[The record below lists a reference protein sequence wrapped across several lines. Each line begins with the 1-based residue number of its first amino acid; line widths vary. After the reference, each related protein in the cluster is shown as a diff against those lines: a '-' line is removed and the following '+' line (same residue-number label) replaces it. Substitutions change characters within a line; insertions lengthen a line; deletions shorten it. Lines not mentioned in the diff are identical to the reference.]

1 MQRLIQ
7 SFLLLCILLTTAPN
21 PASAATVEL
30 PLFLRTQILQNALV
44 ESLTPQ
50 PDRPTV
56 LFQEGSY
63 NYLHISEP
71 QLSIRDGQP
80 YFSCNATAGMGFDS
94 LGLLPSMVKWSG
106 SILMRLNFYVDPQW
120 QLRYRIIDSAI
131 YNEKGGKPVVTGFA
145 WELCKRFLH
154 PRLEQYA
161 FDLAM
166 PQKEIMIL
174 LRACASPTDTAPLE
188 AALNTLT
195 VGTLRTNADG
205 LIVPLLLTVADKQT
219 QAVAPLPAQA
229 PLGFEELEKL
239 QHVFEPLDAFMVFV
253 IKSLSGNM
261 GNSLHQ
267 EQLFDLLITSRYQL
281 LMILTGQTPIE
292 TEDPLRLL
300 FIDAWQQLRP
310 IIESSSGENGLMQ
323 KQLLRFMTFINAGD
337 ALLALDAAAPGL
349 GIHVTSN
356 GLRRL
361 ARMLQPGTGEDPLR
375 FDWQI
380 DPALRD
386 LFQFQPE
393 EPEQKTQEAPPE
405 LPQQNPPAELPPETP
420 QQKPPAE
427 LPPETPQQKPAA
439 ELPPETPQQKP
450 APELPPET
458 PQQKPPAELPPETLQ
473 QNAAPELPPETP
485 QQKPPAEF
493 PPETPQQNPAPELP
507 PETPQQKPPA
517 EFPPET
523 PQQNPPAEFPP
534 ETPQQNP
541 PAEFPPE
548 TPQSSTTGRRLLDF
562 LVGVA
567 YAAESPTPALT
578 DRNKRLDNW
587 VPSSSELD
595 EYKQIIEKLL
605 AASALRQV
613 KKAGLDPRYA
623 TIYQH
628 LIPATAMIE
637 SCWKQFTRKDD
648 KIVTLRSPAG
658 GIGIMQI
665 NQHVWRGFYDIERLQ
680 RDVTYNI
687 QAGNQIMM
695 RYFQQYGIQIAKE
708 KKNPHLAARA
718 AYATYNAGPRASRRF
733 LKAEASARQKRV
745 DEHLWDL
752 YQKVSAGGSADLQ
765 NCSIL

>member
-188 AALNTLT
+188 TALNTLT

-427 LPPETPQQKPAA
+427 LPPET
-439 ELPPETPQQKP
+439 
-450 APELPPET
+450 
-458 PQQKPPAELPPETLQ
+458 LQ

-485 QQKPPAEF
+485 QQK
-493 PPETPQQNPAPELP
+493 
-507 PETPQQKPPA
+507 
-517 EFPPET
+517 
-523 PQQNPPAEFPP
+523 
-534 ETPQQNP
+534 P

>member
-7 SFLLLCILLTTAPN
+7 LFLLLCILLTTSPN
-21 PASAATVEL
+21 PVSAATVEL

-80 YFSCNATAGMGFDS
+80 YFSCNAAAGMGFDS
-94 LGLLPSMVKWSG
+94 LGLLPSVVKWSG

-154 PRLEQYA
+154 PRLEQYG

-166 PQKEIMIL
+166 PQKEITIL

-205 LIVPLLLTVADKQT
+205 LIVPLLLTVADTQT
-219 QAVAPLPAQA
+219 QAVTPLPAQA

-281 LMILTGQTPIE
+281 LMILTGQTPVE

-337 ALLALDAAAPGL
+337 ALLALDTAAPGL

-393 EPEQKTQEAPPE
+393 EPEQKTQEALSELPPE
-405 LPQQNPPAELPPETP
+405 LPRQNPPSELS
-420 QQKPPAE
+420 
-427 LPPETPQQKPAA
+427 
-439 ELPPETPQQKP
+439 
-450 APELPPET
+450 
-458 PQQKPPAELPPETLQ
+458 
-473 QNAAPELPPETP
+473 
-485 QQKPPAEF
+485 
-493 PPETPQQNPAPELP
+493 
-507 PETPQQKPPA
+507 
-517 EFPPET
+517 PET

-541 PAEFPPE
+541 PAELPPETPQQNPPAELPPE

-567 YAAESPTPALT
+567 YAAESPAPAFT
-578 DRNKRLDNW
+578 NRNNRLDYWIPN
-587 VPSSSELD
+587 SNELD
-595 EYKQIIEKLL
+595 EYKQIMEKLL

-613 KKAGLDPRYA
+613 KKANLDPRYA
-623 TIYQH
+623 TIYQD

-637 SCWKQFTRKDD
+637 SCWKQYTRKDD

-695 RYFQQYGIQIAKE
+695 RYFQQYAIQIAKE
-708 KKNPHLAARA
+708 KNNPHIAARA

-752 YQKVSAGGSADLQ
+752 YQKVSAGGSADLE

>member
-1 MQRLIQ
+1 MQRLIKL
-7 SFLLLCILLTTAPN
+7 FLLLCILLTTAPR

-56 LFQEGSY
+56 LFQQGSY
-63 NYLHISEP
+63 NYLHISGP

-80 YFSCNATAGMGFDS
+80 YFSCNVAAGMGFDS
-94 LGLLPSMVKWSG
+94 LGLLPSVVKWSG

-174 LRACASPTDTAPLE
+174 LRACASPADTAPLE
-188 AALNTLT
+188 AALKTLT

-205 LIVPLLLTVADKQT
+205 LIVPLLLTVADTQT
-219 QAVAPLPAQA
+219 QAVTPLPAQA

-253 IKSLSGNM
+253 IKSLSANM

-292 TEDPLRLL
+292 AEDPLRLL
-300 FIDAWQQLRP
+300 FIDVWQQLRP

-323 KQLLRFMTFINAGD
+323 KQLLRFMTFVNAGD

-393 EPEQKTQEAPPE
+393 EPEQKIQEALPELPPE
-405 LPQQNPPAELPPETP
+405 GLQQSPPAELPPEAPQQNQPTDFPPEAPQQNPPAEFPPEAPQQNPPAELPPEAP
-420 QQKPPAE
+420 QQ
-427 LPPETPQQKPAA
+427 
-439 ELPPETPQQKP
+439 
-450 APELPPET
+450 
-458 PQQKPPAELPPETLQ
+458 
-473 QNAAPELPPETP
+473 
-485 QQKPPAEF
+485 
-493 PPETPQQNPAPELP
+493 
-507 PETPQQKPPA
+507 
-517 EFPPET
+517 
-523 PQQNPPAEFPP
+523 
-534 ETPQQNP
+534 
-541 PAEFPPE
+541 
-548 TPQSSTTGRRLLDF
+548 
-562 LVGVA
+562 
-567 YAAESPTPALT
+567 
-578 DRNKRLDNW
+578 
-587 VPSSSELD
+587 
-595 EYKQIIEKLL
+595 
-605 AASALRQV
+605 
-613 KKAGLDPRYA
+613 
-623 TIYQH
+623 
-628 LIPATAMIE
+628 
-637 SCWKQFTRKDD
+637 
-648 KIVTLRSPAG
+648 
-658 GIGIMQI
+658 
-665 NQHVWRGFYDIERLQ
+665 
-680 RDVTYNI
+680 
-687 QAGNQIMM
+687 
-695 RYFQQYGIQIAKE
+695 
-708 KKNPHLAARA
+708 
-718 AYATYNAGPRASRRF
+718 
-733 LKAEASARQKRV
+733 
-745 DEHLWDL
+745 
-752 YQKVSAGGSADLQ
+752 
-765 NCSIL
+765 